1 MPGIGWVLRWTAV
14 FAGATAGSWA
24 GRIAAARL
32 YGEPVEPLLRLDA
45 RVLLNQDVAPGFL
58 AAELLGK
65 SLRLGPAGEAVLAA
79 TGAAL
84 SAIATGPVVT
94 RDP

>member
-1 MPGIGWVLRWTAV
+1 MPGIGSVLRWVAV

-32 YGEPVEPLLRLDA
+32 YGEPVEPLMRLDA

-65 SLRLGPAGEAVLAA
+65 ALRLGLAGEAVLAA
-79 TGAAL
+79 GGAAL
-84 SAIATGPVVT
+84 SAIATGPVVN

>member
-1 MPGIGWVLRWTAV
+1 
-14 FAGATAGSWA
+14 
-24 GRIAAARL
+24 
-32 YGEPVEPLLRLDA
+32 VEPLMRLDA

-65 SLRLGPAGEAVLAA
+65 ALRLGLAGEAVLAA
-79 TGAAL
+79 GGAAL
-84 SAIATGPVVT
+84 SAIATGPVVN

>member
-1 MPGIGWVLRWTAV
+1 MPGIGSVLRWAAV
-14 FAGATAGSWA
+14 FAGATMGSWA

-32 YGEPVEPLLRLDA
+32 YGEPVQPLMRLDA

-65 SLRLGPAGEAVLAA
+65 ALRLGLTGEAVLAA
-79 TGAAL
+79 GGAAL
-84 SAIATGPVVT
+84 SAIVTGPVVK
-94 RDP
+94 REP